1 MQAKVVITA
10 KEKCLMHTQTHKK
23 NLEWLD
29 INMKSNLESTQE
41 GHSNG
46 TELPMTGMIS
56 SGIGWNKV

>member
-1 MQAKVVITA
+1 MSYA
-10 KEKCLMHTQTHKK
+10 HTNTHKK
-23 NLEWLD
+23 LEWLD